1 MPASPAPVSGTAA
14 GVPFLALPPPGGARR
29 GAVVVVAWHLMD
41 PPRTEAAFA
50 AALPLAG
57 LDAWRIYLGL
67 PMCGARLPAGGPDEL
82 MRLGYADAVL
92 NLQGPIA
99 AQGAAEFPA
108 AFAELHHTLDLGDAP
123 LGLLGGSM
131 GSAITQLVLTE
142 TGPSSGIHPQAAVLV
157 SPITQ
162 LRPAV
167 DATGRRFGVTYPWG
181 PASLAVAGRLD
192 FVARAHEL
200 LAAGQPAVQLIVGA
214 DDDREGFL
222 KPAQQLRAALA
233 DRYTDPARVDL
244 VVVPDMAHALAD
256 EPGLAPAPQTPH
268 AATVDQHAV
277 SWLRRHL
284 ASHPATLTAEEA
296 TP

>member
-1 MPASPAPVSGTAA
+1 MSATSSPVSGTAA
-14 GVPFLALPPPGGARR
+14 GVPFLALPPPGGARP
-29 GAVVVVAWHLMD
+29 GASVVVAWHLMD

-67 PMCGARLPAGGPDEL
+67 PMCGARLPAGGHDEL

-99 AQGAAEFPA
+99 AQGAEEFPA
-108 AFAELHHTLDLGDAP
+108 AFAELRNELDLGDAP

-131 GSAITQLVLTE
+131 GSAVAQLVLTE
-142 TGPSSGIHPQAAVLV
+142 TGPGAGVPARAAVLV
-157 SPITQ
+157 SPMVQ

-192 FVARAHEL
+192 FVARADEL
-200 LAAGQPAVQLIVGA
+200 RSAGQPAVQLIVGA

-222 KPAQQLRAALA
+222 EPAQRLQAALVG
-233 DRYTDPARVDL
+233 RYDDPARVDL
-244 VVVPDMAHALAD
+244 VVVPDMAHALTD
-256 EPGLAPAPQTPH
+256 EPGVTPAPQTPH
-268 AATVDQHAV
+268 AATVDRHAV
-277 SWLRRHL
+277 AWLRRHL
-284 ASHPATLTAEEA
+284 TGQPVTSTPEEA
-296 TP
+296 TS